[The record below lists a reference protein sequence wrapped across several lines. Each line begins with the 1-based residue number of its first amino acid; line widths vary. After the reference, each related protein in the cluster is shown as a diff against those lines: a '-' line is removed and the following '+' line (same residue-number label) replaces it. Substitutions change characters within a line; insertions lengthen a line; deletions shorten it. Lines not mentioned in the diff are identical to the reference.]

1 MAKRFFFVC
10 AGILCLVVAYQFG
23 AKSARAQGLG
33 SSVIGAMGCGPGGG
47 GPTIALMV
55 DRVTYRAT
63 INGSTLAFELLPP
76 LPPLPG
82 TSPVLALD
90 MSCCG
95 FALLENGDVWAG
107 GGGGPPSPWS
117 YLGNVMAASGPTP
130 AQRESFG
137 ALKARFRK

>member
-10 AGILCLVVAYQFG
+10 AGILCLMVAYHLG
-23 AKSARAQGLG
+23 ARTAGAQSTG
-33 SSVIGAMGCGPGGG
+33 SNVIGAMGCAPGSIT
-47 GPTIALMV
+47 PTIALMV
-55 DRVTYRAT
+55 DRVEYRAT
-63 INGSTLAFELLPP
+63 VDGSGNVQILPP

-90 MSCCG
+90 ASCCG

-117 YLGNVMAASGPTP
+117 YRGNVLAASGPTP

-137 ALKARFRK
+137 SLKVRYHN